1 MIPIQN
7 HWRVKSASNYSKSM
21 MQQGDM
27 YRDMCSKVTSS
38 EESPPA
44 INATAPSEE
53 HRLQYK

>member
-1 MIPIQN
+1 
-7 HWRVKSASNYSKSM
+7 VKSASNYSKSM